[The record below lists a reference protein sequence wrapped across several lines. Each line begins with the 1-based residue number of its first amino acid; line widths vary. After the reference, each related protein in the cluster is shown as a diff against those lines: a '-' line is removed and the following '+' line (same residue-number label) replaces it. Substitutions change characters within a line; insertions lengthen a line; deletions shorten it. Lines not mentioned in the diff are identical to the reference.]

1 MINLKKTKDEYIFK
15 KFLTYENIRQWCEK
29 YTRDNQFRKAE
40 IYLYDNKKG
49 KSVSANDVA
58 CMLYNAGI
66 PSYRNTYNLRSFRR
80 NAIEEIAVF
89 YLTVKG
95 FSIVVTCKFYRTDEP
110 YRPEVGDYLEEPDGQ
125 LRFKL

>member
-1 MINLKKTKDEYIFK
+1 MINLKKANDYIFK

-40 IYLYDNKKG
+40 IYLYDNKNG
-49 KSVSANDVA
+49 KSVSTNDVA

-66 PSYRNTYNLRSFRR
+66 PAYRNTYNLRSFRR
-80 NAIEEIAVF
+80 NSLEEIAVF

-95 FSIVVTCKFYRTDEP
+95 FSIVVTCKFYKTDEP
-110 YRPEVGDYLEEPDGQ
+110 YRPTVGDYLEEPDGQ